1 MTSHHSTPRLFL
13 LTLLLLYGGQGSA
26 KSKLITSWRNPEAPS
41 AQFHRVLALGLSQK
55 TAVRADFEDALATQL
70 GGLGLTA
77 IAGNT
82 ILLRPEGT
90 QLDMNYLK
98 GQIRDNKIEAVI
110 VSRLLK
116 IENKVTYVP
125 GQPIMPYPYYGTF
138 YGYYQTVYPIVYTPD
153 YLREEKK
160 VRIET
165 NLYLV
170 TEGEGVLVWTGVTD
184 TFDPNKLHKAINQL
198 VKLLLKQMQTDGVLS
213 EGTT

>member
-1 MTSHHSTPRLFL
+1 
-13 LTLLLLYGGQGSA
+13 
-26 KSKLITSWRNPEAPS
+26 
-41 AQFHRVLALGLSQK
+41 
-55 TAVRADFEDALATQL
+55 
-70 GGLGLTA
+70 
-77 IAGNT
+77 
-82 ILLRPEGT
+82 LRPEGT